1 MVFNRAKI
9 QYFAQGESHAVAF
22 ATMHLLAG
30 RPEERLSFDHQRALA
45 DRFGF
50 CDSEKSLAVEQFM
63 KQYYRAAT
71 ALRELND
78 VLLNFLDESLSDDD
92 NIADIVDIN
101 RRFRTYNDYIEVK
114 SDTVFQQFPSA
125 LLEIFVLMGQHPHI
139 KGVRA
144 ATIRMIREHRHLID
158 ENFRSD
164 IKNTTLFMELLR
176 TSSNLVTQLLRMK
189 RYSIL
194 GRYLPEFGEIVGQMQ
209 YDLFHIYTVD
219 AHTLACVKNMRRFW
233 HTDSEEK
240 FPLIAQLIKKLPKI
254 ELLYIAGLY
263 HDIGKGR
270 GGDHSQLGAV
280 DARAF
285 CERHHLSKRD
295 TNLVAWLVE
304 NHLVMSSI
312 IQRQDISDPDVIR
325 EFALKVGDQIHL
337 DYLLILTVADVNA
350 TNPTLWTSWKAQLMR
365 QLYTETKRML
375 RRGLENPADK
385 TEWIEETQQQTL
397 QKLEQKGFSEKE
409 VRKLWEG
416 RTEDYFLRESVTDI
430 EWHTEAI
437 AHHANPDEP
446 LILIRD
452 PQQSSFEGATQIF
465 VRMRAHN
472 HAFAAVVT
480 LLDQLNLNIQ
490 DARLYSS
497 SGDFT
502 NDTYFVLNENLEP
515 IGNDDERRTQIW
527 QTLHDE
533 LAHNID
539 NFPSIAQRR
548 TPRELKHFTMP
559 TRTSMANDRRS
570 GSTLLEVI
578 SPDRPG
584 LLARI
589 ARVFVEF
596 GIRLN
601 NARIATLG
609 ERVEDI
615 FFITDQE
622 GNALSDPNFCET
634 LQSTLREQLDM
645 QVAKTSAP
653 AM

>member
-1 MVFNRAKI
+1 
-9 QYFAQGESHAVAF
+9 
-22 ATMHLLAG
+22 
-30 RPEERLSFDHQRALA
+30 
-45 DRFGF
+45 
-50 CDSEKSLAVEQFM
+50 
-63 KQYYRAAT
+63 
-71 ALRELND
+71 
-78 VLLNFLDESLSDDD
+78 LLNFLDESLSDDD
-92 NIADIVDIN
+92 NIADIVEIN

-114 SDTVFQQFPSA
+114 SDTVFQQSPSA

-144 ATIRMIREHRHLID
+144 STIRMIRENRHLID
-158 ENFRSD
+158 ENFRTD
-164 IKNTTLFMELLR
+164 ICNTSLFMELMR

-189 RYSIL
+189 RYGIL

-233 HTDSEEK
+233 YADSEEK
-240 FPLIAQLIKKLPKI
+240 FPLIAQLIRKLPKI

-304 NHLVMSSI
+304 NHLVMTST
-312 IQRQDISDPDVIR
+312 IQRQDISDPDIIR
-325 EFALKVGDQIHL
+325 EFALKVGDQVHL
-337 DYLLILTVADVNA
+337 DYLLMLTVADVNA
-350 TNPTLWTSWKAQLMR
+350 TNPTLWTSWKAQLIR

-375 RRGLENPADK
+375 RRGLENTVDK
-385 TEWIEETQQQTL
+385 NEWIEETQQQAL
-397 QKLEQKGFSEKE
+397 QHLAQKGFSDKE
-409 VRKLWEG
+409 VRRLWEG
-416 RTEDYFLRESVTDI
+416 RSEDYFLRESVTDI

-452 PQQSSFEGATQIF
+452 SQQSTFEGATQIF

-497 SGDFT
+497 SGGFT

-548 TPRELKHFTMP
+548 TARELKHFTMP
-559 TRTSMANDRRS
+559 TRTSMANDIRS
-570 GSTLLEVI
+570 GTTMLEVI

-622 GNALSDPNFCET
+622 GNALSDPDFCAT
-634 LQSTLREQLDM
+634 LQSTLCEQLDQ

>member
-1 MVFNRAKI
+1 
-9 QYFAQGESHAVAF
+9 
-22 ATMHLLAG
+22 
-30 RPEERLSFDHQRALA
+30 
-45 DRFGF
+45 
-50 CDSEKSLAVEQFM
+50 
-63 KQYYRAAT
+63 
-71 ALRELND
+71 
-78 VLLNFLDESLSDDD
+78 
-92 NIADIVDIN
+92 
-101 RRFRTYNDYIEVK
+101 RFRTYNDYIEVK
-114 SDTVFQQFPSA
+114 SDTVFQQSPPA
-125 LLEIFVLMGQHPHI
+125 LLEIFVLMGQHSHI

-144 ATIRMIREHRHLID
+144 ATIRMIRENRHLID
-158 ENFRSD
+158 ESFRTD
-164 IKNTTLFMELLR
+164 IRNTSLFMELLR

-189 RYSIL
+189 RYGIL

-233 HTDSEEK
+233 RADAEEK

-312 IQRQDISDPDVIR
+312 IQRQDISDPDIIR
-325 EFALKVGDQIHL
+325 EFALKVGDLVHL
-337 DYLLILTVADVNA
+337 DYLLMLTVADVNA

-375 RRGLENPADK
+375 RRGLENPVDK
-385 TEWIEETQQQTL
+385 NEWIEETQQQAL
-397 QKLEQKGFSEKE
+397 QKLEQKGFAEKE

-452 PQQSSFEGATQIF
+452 PQQSAFEGATQIF

-497 SGDFT
+497 SGEFT
-502 NDTYFVLNENLEP
+502 NDTYYVLNENLEP

-548 TPRELKHFTMP
+548 TARELKHFTMP
-559 TRTSMANDRRS
+559 TRTSMANDIRS
-570 GSTLLEVI
+570 GSTMLEVI

-589 ARVFVEF
+589 ARVFIEF

-622 GNALSDPNFCET
+622 GNALSDPDFCET
-634 LQSTLREQLDM
+634 LQATLREQLDM